1 MTSQMVTLR
10 MPDLQWWL
18 DHLDTA
24 FAPDV
29 SVDLFVG
36 VLKRRSVKGPE
47 DAAIATAQL
56 FLRLIYAHPFSSIGD
71 LVDHIS
77 SVGTK
82 LSKAVPRELAV
93 RNMARRVI
101 GIIREEA
108 ENNGM
113 GDLFQAALETEE
125 LPKVSHAPKGRADT
139 GAQLTGHASFANPSS
154 SVTGVFEILS
164 VASSSRGSSAAS
176 TPPSTGMG
184 KAPHAQTAQHDIRP
198 AVIQDIQELLEELDS
213 CEHNISEL
221 ATQVIYKN
229 EVILTYGL
237 PPSIHKLLLRAAQKR
252 EFTLIVVVDEI
263 ADINKQASTAV
274 MNKPTGK
281 EEAGDDQETATRK
294 SLQDRGI
301 QIMVI
306 MYHDLENLMPRVNK
320 VIVTARY
327 VFADA
332 GMVAVTGTASVLTIA
347 KEHSKP
353 VYAVAGTHMLC
364 PMTTVGPYGLFER
377 GPPDITLRKTCFS
390 SALVL
395 FFLTVS
401 VLTAFN
407 PEHCRPATMLSEYI
421 ENGSVDCFITNN
433 GLIAPNCINRT
444 IMEMYHT
451 AKCDLF

>member
-1 MTSQMVTLR
+1 
-10 MPDLQWWL
+10 
-18 DHLDTA
+18 
-24 FAPDV
+24 
-29 SVDLFVG
+29 
-36 VLKRRSVKGPE
+36 
-47 DAAIATAQL
+47 
-56 FLRLIYAHPFSSIGD
+56 LIYAHPFSSIGD

-77 SVGTK
+77 SIGTK

-113 GDLFQAALETEE
+113 GDLFQAALEIEE
-125 LPKVSHAPKGRADT
+125 PLQVSRAPIKSADT
-139 GAQLTGHASFANPSS
+139 RAQLAGHGSFASPSS

-176 TPPSTGMG
+176 TPPSTSMGM
-184 KAPHAQTAQHDIRP
+184 APQAQAVQYDIRP

-237 PPSIHKLLLRAAQKR
+237 PPPVHKLLLRAAQKR

-263 ADINKQASTAV
+263 AGINKQASAAV
-274 MNKPTGK
+274 MNNPVGREETG
-281 EEAGDDQETATRK
+281 GDQETAARK

-301 QIMVI
+301 QVMVI

-320 VIVTARY
+320 VIVVARY
-327 VFADA
+327 IFADA
-332 GMVAVTGTASVLTIA
+332 GMVAVTGTAGVLMVA
-347 KEHSKP
+347 KGHRKL
-353 VYAVAGTHMLC
+353 VYTVAGTHMFC
-364 PMTTVGPYGLFER
+364 PMTTFGPYGLLER
-377 GPPDITLRKTCFS
+377 GPPDITLPY
-390 SALVL
+390 
-395 FFLTVS
+395 
-401 VLTAFN
+401 N
-407 PEHCRPATMLSEYI
+407 PEGCRPATILSEYI
-421 ENGSVDCFITNN
+421 ESGSVDCFITNN